1 MGKYRNNMERY
12 HEVNIRELKHLS
24 QGSIVNDNLSDDL
37 FVAEMHYETKM
48 DVIEYPCR
56 FHGYMAFF
64 CIKGEFEVE
73 INLKKFT
80 IRKDS
85 MFIYTPGNIVRV
97 TNIDPQE
104 KESVHFVVVAI
115 SEDLMSST
123 RFDFSKLY
131 NESLRLLESPCVVI
145 NENERELCRK
155 YFDLIQEVS
164 KMRMP
169 NMRESVAALI
179 SSIFYLMGA
188 MWTDR
193 LTAAK
198 KNGGEEVST
207 RSKIVLEDF
216 LMLVRDYHT
225 KERSLSFYAD
235 KLYLTPKYLSKLI
248 KSVSGKSAHEWIDSF
263 VILEAK
269 NLLKY
274 SDMSIKSIVYELN
287 FPNQTTFYRFFKTK
301 TGMTPSEYR
310 KM

>member
-1 MGKYRNNMERY
+1 MERY

-37 FVAEMHYETKM
+37 FVAEMHYESKM
-48 DVIEYPCR
+48 DIIEYPCR

-64 CIKGEFEVE
+64 CIQGEFEVE

-97 TNIDPQE
+97 TNIDPKE

-131 NESLRLLESPCVVI
+131 NESLRLLESPCIVI

-216 LMLVRDYHT
+216 LLLVRDYHT

>member
-1 MGKYRNNMERY
+1 MERY

-37 FVAEMHYETKM
+37 FIAEMHYESKM
-48 DVIEYPCR
+48 DIIEYPCR

-97 TNIDPQE
+97 INIDPRE

-145 NENERELCRK
+145 NENERGLYRK

-169 NMRESVAALI
+169 NMRESVTALI

-198 KNGGEEVST
+198 KNGGDEMST

-216 LMLVRDYHT
+216 LLLVRDYHT

>member
-1 MGKYRNNMERY
+1 MERY

-37 FVAEMHYETKM
+37 FVAEMHYESKM
-48 DVIEYPCR
+48 DIIEYPCR

-97 TNIDPQE
+97 TNIDPRE

-145 NENERELCRK
+145 NENERGLYRK

-164 KMRMP
+164 KMRIP
-169 NMRESVAALI
+169 NMRESVTALI

-198 KNGGEEVST
+198 KNGGDEMST
-207 RSKIVLEDF
+207 RSKIILEDF
-216 LMLVRDYHT
+216 LLLVRDYHT

>member
-1 MGKYRNNMERY
+1 MERY

-37 FVAEMHYETKM
+37 FIAEMHYESKM
-48 DVIEYPCR
+48 DIIEYPCR

-85 MFIYTPGNIVRV
+85 MFIYTRGNIVRV
-97 TNIDPQE
+97 TSIDPRE

-145 NENERELCRK
+145 NENERGLYRK

-169 NMRESVAALI
+169 NMRESVTALI

-198 KNGGEEVST
+198 KNGGDEMST

-216 LMLVRDYHT
+216 LLLVRDYHT

-274 SDMSIKSIVYELN
+274 SDMSIKSIVYDLN

>member
-1 MGKYRNNMERY
+1 MENYRELS
-12 HEVNIRELKHLS
+12 IRELRNLFPYS
-24 QGSIVNDNLSDDL
+24 NVNDNLADDL
-37 FVAEMHYETKM
+37 FIAEMHYESKM

-56 FHGYMAFF
+56 FHGYLAFF
-64 CIKGEFEVE
+64 CIEGEFEIE
-73 INLKKFT
+73 INLKRFT
-80 IRKDS
+80 IREGS
-85 MFIYTPGNIVRV
+85 MCIYTPGNIVRV
-97 TNIDPQE
+97 TGIDPKE

-131 NESLRLLESPCVVI
+131 NESLRLLESPCVLTS
-145 NENERELCRK
+145 EEERALCRK
-155 YFDLIQEVS
+155 YFELIKEVS
-164 KMRMP
+164 VLNIP
-169 NMRESVAALI
+169 NMRESVSSLI
-179 SSIFYLMGA
+179 SSVFYLMGA
-188 MWTDR
+188 MWTER
-193 LTAAK
+193 LSAAK
-198 KNGGEEVST
+198 HKEDESVSM
-207 RSKIVLEDF
+207 RSKMILEDF
-216 LMLVRDYHT
+216 LLLVRDYHT

-235 KLYLTPKYLSKLI
+235 KLFLTPKYLSKLI

-287 FPNQTTFYRFFKTK
+287 FPNQTTFYRFFKAK

>member
-1 MGKYRNNMERY
+1 MERY

-37 FVAEMHYETKM
+37 FIAEMHYESKM
-48 DVIEYPCR
+48 DIIEYPCR

-97 TNIDPQE
+97 TNIDPRE

-145 NENERELCRK
+145 NENERGLCRK

-169 NMRESVAALI
+169 NMRESVTALI

-198 KNGGEEVST
+198 KNGGDEMST

-216 LMLVRDYHT
+216 LLLVRDYHT

>member
-1 MGKYRNNMERY
+1 MERY

-97 TNIDPQE
+97 TNIDPRE

-216 LMLVRDYHT
+216 LLLVRDYHT

>member
-37 FVAEMHYETKM
+37 FIAEMHYETKM
-48 DVIEYPCR
+48 DIIEYPCR

-216 LMLVRDYHT
+216 LLLVRDYHT

>member
-1 MGKYRNNMERY
+1 MERY

-37 FVAEMHYETKM
+37 FVAEMHYESKM
-48 DVIEYPCR
+48 DIIEYPCR

-97 TNIDPQE
+97 TNIDPRE

-145 NENERELCRK
+145 NENERGLYRK
-155 YFDLIQEVS
+155 YFDLIQEMS

-169 NMRESVAALI
+169 NMRESVTALI

-198 KNGGEEVST
+198 KNGGDEMST

-216 LMLVRDYHT
+216 LLLVRDYHT

>member
-1 MGKYRNNMERY
+1 MERY

-64 CIKGEFEVE
+64 CIQGEFEVE

-97 TNIDPQE
+97 TNIDPKE

-164 KMRMP
+164 KIRMP

>member
-1 MGKYRNNMERY
+1 MERY
-12 HEVNIRELKHLS
+12 RELSIRELEHLTS
-24 QGSIVNDNLSDDL
+24 GPVVSDNLSDDL
-37 FVAEMHYETKM
+37 FIAEMHYESKM
-48 DVIEYPCR
+48 DIIEYPCR
-56 FHGYMAFF
+56 FHGYVAFF
-64 CIKGEFEVE
+64 CIEGNFEVE

-85 MFIYTPGNIVRV
+85 MFIYTPGNIVKV
-97 TNIDPQE
+97 TSIDPKE
-104 KESVHFVVVAI
+104 KEAVHFVIVAI

-145 NENERELCRK
+145 DGEERELCRK

-164 KMRMP
+164 RLGLP
-169 NMRESVAALI
+169 NMKESVASLI

-188 MWTDR
+188 LWTDR
-193 LTAAK
+193 LSEAK
-198 KNGGEEVST
+198 KNENEVST
-207 RSKIVLEDF
+207 RSRIILEDF
-216 LMLVRDYHT
+216 LLLVRDHHT

-235 KLYLTPKYLSKLI
+235 KLYLTPKYLSKLV

-274 SDMSIKSIVYELN
+274 SDMSIKTIVYELN

-310 KM
+310 KN

>member
-1 MGKYRNNMERY
+1 MERY

-37 FVAEMHYETKM
+37 FIAEMHYESKM
-48 DVIEYPCR
+48 DIIEYPCR

-97 TNIDPQE
+97 TNIDPRE

-145 NENERELCRK
+145 NENERGLYRK

-179 SSIFYLMGA
+179 SSIFYLMGS

-198 KNGGEEVST
+198 KNGGDEMST

-216 LMLVRDYHT
+216 LLLVRDYHT

>member
-97 TNIDPQE
+97 TNIDPRE

-131 NESLRLLESPCVVI
+131 NESLRLLESPCIVI

-216 LMLVRDYHT
+216 LLLVRDYHT

>member
-1 MGKYRNNMERY
+1 MERY

-37 FVAEMHYETKM
+37 FVAEMHYESKM
-48 DVIEYPCR
+48 DIIEYPCR

-97 TNIDPQE
+97 TNIDPRE

-123 RFDFSKLY
+123 HFDFSKLY

-145 NENERELCRK
+145 NEKEREMCKK
-155 YFDLIQEVS
+155 YFELAEEVS
-164 KMRMP
+164 SLGMP
-169 NMRESVAALI
+169 NTRESVAALI
-179 SSIFYLMGA
+179 SSVFYLMGA
-188 MWTDR
+188 LWTDR
-193 LTAAK
+193 LTEAK
-198 KNGGEEVST
+198 KKDDNVST
-207 RSKIVLEDF
+207 RSRIILEDF
-216 LMLVRDYHT
+216 LLLVRDNHT

>member
-48 DVIEYPCR
+48 DIIEYPCR

-97 TNIDPQE
+97 TNIDPRE

-198 KNGGEEVST
+198 KNGGDEMST

-216 LMLVRDYHT
+216 LLLVRDYHT

>member
-1 MGKYRNNMERY
+1 MERY

-48 DVIEYPCR
+48 DIIEYPCR

>member
-1 MGKYRNNMERY
+1 MERY

-37 FVAEMHYETKM
+37 FIAEMHYESKM
-48 DVIEYPCR
+48 DIIEYPCR

-97 TNIDPQE
+97 TNIDPRE

-145 NENERELCRK
+145 NENERELYRK

-169 NMRESVAALI
+169 NMRESVTALI

-193 LTAAK
+193 LTEAK
-198 KNGGEEVST
+198 KNGGDEMST
-207 RSKIVLEDF
+207 RSRIVLEDF
-216 LMLVRDYHT
+216 LLLVRDYHT

>member
-1 MGKYRNNMERY
+1 MERY

-64 CIKGEFEVE
+64 CIQGEFEVE

-97 TNIDPQE
+97 TNIDPKE

-216 LMLVRDYHT
+216 LLLVRDYHT

>member
-48 DVIEYPCR
+48 DIIEYPCR

-216 LMLVRDYHT
+216 LLLVRDYHT

>member
-1 MGKYRNNMERY
+1 MERY

-48 DVIEYPCR
+48 DIIEYPCR

-97 TNIDPQE
+97 TNIDPRE

-131 NESLRLLESPCVVI
+131 NESLRLLESPCIVI

-207 RSKIVLEDF
+207 RSKIILEDF
-216 LMLVRDYHT
+216 LLLVRDYHT

>member
-37 FVAEMHYETKM
+37 FIAEMHYESKM
-48 DVIEYPCR
+48 DIIEYPCR

-97 TNIDPQE
+97 TNIDPRE

-145 NENERELCRK
+145 NEKEREMCKK
-155 YFDLIQEVS
+155 YFELAEEVS
-164 KMRMP
+164 SLGMP
-169 NMRESVAALI
+169 NTRESVAALI
-179 SSIFYLMGA
+179 SSVFYLMGA
-188 MWTDR
+188 LWTDR
-193 LTAAK
+193 LTEAK
-198 KNGGEEVST
+198 KKDDNVST
-207 RSKIVLEDF
+207 RSRIILEDF
-216 LMLVRDYHT
+216 LLLVRDHHT

>member
-1 MGKYRNNMERY
+1 MERY

-37 FVAEMHYETKM
+37 FIAEMHYESKM
-48 DVIEYPCR
+48 DIIEYPCR

-97 TNIDPQE
+97 TNIDPRE

-145 NENERELCRK
+145 NENERGLYRK

-169 NMRESVAALI
+169 NMRESVTALI

-198 KNGGEEVST
+198 KNGGDEMST

-216 LMLVRDYHT
+216 LLLVRDYHT

-269 NLLKY
+269 KLLKY
-274 SDMSIKSIVYELN
+274 SDMSIKSIVYDLN

>member
-1 MGKYRNNMERY
+1 MERY

-37 FVAEMHYETKM
+37 FIAEMHYESKM
-48 DVIEYPCR
+48 DIIEYPCR

-97 TNIDPQE
+97 TNIDPRE

-145 NENERELCRK
+145 NENERGLYRK

-169 NMRESVAALI
+169 NMRESVTALI

-198 KNGGEEVST
+198 KNGGDEMST

-216 LMLVRDYHT
+216 LLLVRDYHT

-274 SDMSIKSIVYELN
+274 SDMSIKSIVYDLN

>member
-1 MGKYRNNMERY
+1 MERY

-48 DVIEYPCR
+48 DIIEYPCR

-164 KMRMP
+164 KIRMP

-198 KNGGEEVST
+198 KNGGDEMST

-216 LMLVRDYHT
+216 LLLVRDYHT

>member
-1 MGKYRNNMERY
+1 MKKYRNNMERY

-37 FVAEMHYETKM
+37 FIAEMHYESKM
-48 DVIEYPCR
+48 DIIEYPCR

-97 TNIDPQE
+97 TNIDPRE

-145 NENERELCRK
+145 NENERGLYRK

-169 NMRESVAALI
+169 NMRESVTALI

-198 KNGGEEVST
+198 KNGGDEMST

-216 LMLVRDYHT
+216 LLLVRDYHT

>member
-1 MGKYRNNMERY
+1 MERY

-37 FVAEMHYETKM
+37 FIAEMHYESKM
-48 DVIEYPCR
+48 DIIEYPCR

-97 TNIDPQE
+97 TNIDPRE

-145 NENERELCRK
+145 NENERELYRK

-169 NMRESVAALI
+169 NMRESVTALI

-198 KNGGEEVST
+198 KNGGDEMST

-216 LMLVRDYHT
+216 LLLVRDYHT

>member
-1 MGKYRNNMERY
+1 MERY

-48 DVIEYPCR
+48 DIIEYPCR

-97 TNIDPQE
+97 TNIDPKE

-169 NMRESVAALI
+169 NMRESVTALI

-198 KNGGEEVST
+198 KNGGDEMST

-216 LMLVRDYHT
+216 LLLVRDYHT

-274 SDMSIKSIVYELN
+274 SDMSIKSIVYDLN

>member
-1 MGKYRNNMERY
+1 MERY

-37 FVAEMHYETKM
+37 FIAEMHYESKM
-48 DVIEYPCR
+48 DIIEYPCR

-97 TNIDPQE
+97 TNIDPRE

-145 NENERELCRK
+145 NENERGLYRK

-164 KMRMP
+164 KMRIP
-169 NMRESVAALI
+169 NMRESVTALI

-198 KNGGEEVST
+198 KNGGDEMST

-216 LMLVRDYHT
+216 LLLVRDYHT

>member
-1 MGKYRNNMERY
+1 MERY

-37 FVAEMHYETKM
+37 FIAEMHYESKM
-48 DVIEYPCR
+48 DIIEYPCR

-97 TNIDPQE
+97 TNIDPRE

-145 NENERELCRK
+145 NENERGLYRK

-169 NMRESVAALI
+169 NMRESVTALI

-198 KNGGEEVST
+198 KNGGDEMST

-216 LMLVRDYHT
+216 LLLVRDYHT

-287 FPNQTTFYRFFKTK
+287 FPNQTTFYRFFTTK

>member
-48 DVIEYPCR
+48 DIIEYPCR

-207 RSKIVLEDF
+207 RSKIVLENF
-216 LMLVRDYHT
+216 LLLVRDYHT

>member
-1 MGKYRNNMERY
+1 MERY

-37 FVAEMHYETKM
+37 FIAEMHYESKM
-48 DVIEYPCR
+48 DIIEYPCR

-97 TNIDPQE
+97 TNIDPRE

-145 NENERELCRK
+145 SENERGLYRK

-169 NMRESVAALI
+169 NMRESVTALI

-198 KNGGEEVST
+198 KNGGDEMST

-216 LMLVRDYHT
+216 LLLVRDYHT

>member
-1 MGKYRNNMERY
+1 MKKYRSNMERY

-37 FVAEMHYETKM
+37 FIAEMHYESKM
-48 DVIEYPCR
+48 DIIEYPCR

-97 TNIDPQE
+97 TNIDPRE

-145 NENERELCRK
+145 NENERGLYRK

-169 NMRESVAALI
+169 NMRESVTALI

-198 KNGGEEVST
+198 KNGGDEMST

-216 LMLVRDYHT
+216 LLLVRDYHT

>member
-1 MGKYRNNMERY
+1 MERY

-37 FVAEMHYETKM
+37 FVAEMHYESKM
-48 DVIEYPCR
+48 DIIEYPCR

-73 INLKKFT
+73 IILKKFT

-97 TNIDPQE
+97 TNIDPRE

-145 NENERELCRK
+145 NEKEREMCKK
-155 YFDLIQEVS
+155 YFELAEEVS
-164 KMRMP
+164 SLGMP
-169 NMRESVAALI
+169 NTRESVAALI
-179 SSIFYLMGA
+179 SSVFYLMGA
-188 MWTDR
+188 LWTDR
-193 LTAAK
+193 LTEAK
-198 KNGGEEVST
+198 KKDDNVST
-207 RSKIVLEDF
+207 RSRIILEDF
-216 LMLVRDYHT
+216 LLLVRDHHT

-274 SDMSIKSIVYELN
+274 SDMSVKSIVYELN